1 MKKVVDTMLVL
12 AMLASYVPG
21 LAEDIVQESLQESGK
36 SRQTA
41 ASGEETDPPVQQ
53 EKPLPAATQP
63 DRYDAVM
70 NVTMDTAL
78 TGEMVTSTG
87 TDENTIHVSA
97 GTLTVSGAAI
107 TRASEDSA
115 DGELAYGYGV
125 GAALLVTGGTAEI
138 SGSTITTDSPGGTG
152 MFAYG
157 DGTIRATD
165 TVVDT
170 NREAAGGVH
179 AAAGPAGSNAMRRR
193 HPILPVP
200 RTAQTINRS
209 AVREGNSIHHPFW
222 RKTVRNTKM
231 HRFYSQPWN
240 PAY

>member
-87 TDENTIHVSA
+87 SDENTIHV
-97 GTLTVSGAAI
+97 
-107 TRASEDSA
+107 
-115 DGELAYGYGV
+115 
-125 GAALLVTGGTAEI
+125 
-138 SGSTITTDSPGGTG
+138 
-152 MFAYG
+152 
-157 DGTIRATD
+157 
-165 TVVDT
+165 
-170 NREAAGGVH
+170 
-179 AAAGPAGSNAMRRR
+179 
-193 HPILPVP
+193 
-200 RTAQTINRS
+200 
-209 AVREGNSIHHPFW
+209 
-222 RKTVRNTKM
+222 
-231 HRFYSQPWN
+231 
-240 PAY
+240 